1 MELPTFP
8 LSVTKRKVV
17 DKRPYK
23 RNGEREWISQSE
35 GLGQAFRR
43 VSDRYGDRIYVI
55 QGEKELTPIARLS
68 INVDQLTNNT
78 VGVICA
84 LLEALAADDS
94 TTRLSCQLITNI
106 KGSSTTTTMW

>member
-8 LSVTKRKVV
+8 VSFTPRKVV
-17 DKRPYK
+17 DKGPYK

-43 VSDRYGDRIYVI
+43 VSDRYADRIYVI

-68 INVDQLTNNT
+68 INVDQLANNT
-78 VGVICA
+78 VRVICA
-84 LLEALAADDS
+84 LLDALAADDS
-94 TTRLSCQLITNI
+94 TTRPSCPLMSNI
-106 KGSSTTTTMW
+106 KGFSTTTTMW